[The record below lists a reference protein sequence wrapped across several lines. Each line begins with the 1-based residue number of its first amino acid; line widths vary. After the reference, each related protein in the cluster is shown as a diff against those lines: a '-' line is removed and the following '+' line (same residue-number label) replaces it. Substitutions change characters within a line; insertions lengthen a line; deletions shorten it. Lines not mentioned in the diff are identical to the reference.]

1 MFRSRSYGIT
11 LTNENMMRKLNF
23 YAVIAFATV
32 IFLLKSTCLPAQI
45 VNIENKR
52 SSLADTSG
60 VFGYLS
66 LGANFV
72 KNTKSITTI
81 SGDVRIEFL
90 QKKSRFLSL
99 TNYNLIRA
107 NADRFIDNGFS
118 HLRYNY
124 EIRKRL
130 EYETFTQAQF
140 NNQVRLKFRAL
151 IGTGFRFQLYQAEK
165 QQVYFGLSYMYEYDE
180 IEIVSDVVSFF
191 YDHRMSIYLSASI
204 QPFSENVSISNT
216 TYYQPVLTNFSDA
229 RLSSQTSLTFFL
241 SKRLRFST
249 IFSIT
254 NDTRVPENVPATY
267 YSVRNGIRWD
277 F

>member
-1 MFRSRSYGIT
+1 
-11 LTNENMMRKLNF
+11 MRKINF
-23 YAVIAFATV
+23 CFKIIFVIALL
-32 IFLLKSTCLPAQI
+32 FLKNTHLQAQI

-52 SSLADTSG
+52 SNLRDTSG
-60 VFGYLS
+60 LFGYLS

-90 QKKSRFLSL
+90 HKKSKFLSL

-107 NADRFIDNGFS
+107 NSDRFIDNGFS

-124 EIRKRL
+124 EIRERL
-130 EYETFTQAQF
+130 KYEIFAQAQF
-140 NNQVRLKFRAL
+140 NNQVRLKLRTL
-151 IGTGFRFQLYQAEK
+151 VGSGLRFQLYQAEK
-165 QQVYFGLSYMYEYDE
+165 QQVYYGLSYMYEYDE
-180 IEIVSDVVSFF
+180 IEIISEVVSFF
-191 YDHRMSIYLSASI
+191 YDHRMSTYLSASI
-204 QPFSENVSISNT
+204 QPFSENVTITNT
-216 TYYQPVLTNFSDA
+216 TYYQPVLTNFSDV

>member
-1 MFRSRSYGIT
+1 
-11 LTNENMMRKLNF
+11 MRKLFF
-23 YAVIAFATV
+23 YSAIVLLF
-32 IFLLKSTCLPAQI
+32 FLKNNSLQAQI

-66 LGANFV
+66 VGANFV

-81 SGDVRIEFL
+81 SGDIRIEYL
-90 QKKSRFLSL
+90 HDKSRFLSL

-107 NADRFIDNGFS
+107 NKDRFIDNGFS

-124 EIRKRL
+124 EVRKRL
-130 EYETFTQAQF
+130 EYEVFTQAQF
-140 NNQVRLKFRAL
+140 NNQVRLQLRAL
-151 IGTGFRFQLYQAEK
+151 AGMGMRFQLYQAEK
-165 QQVYFGLSYMYEYDE
+165 QKVYFGLSYMYEYNE

-191 YDHRMSIYLSASI
+191 SDHRMSSYLSASI
-204 QPFSENVSISNT
+204 KPFSGNVTITNT
-216 TYYQPVLTNFSDA
+216 TYYQPLLTDFSEV
-229 RLSSQTSLTFFL
+229 RLSSQTALTFIL
-241 SKRLRFST
+241 SKHLRFST

-254 NDTRVPENVPATY
+254 NDTRVPQNVPATY
-267 YSVRNGIRWD
+267 YSVRNGVRWD

>member
-1 MFRSRSYGIT
+1 
-11 LTNENMMRKLNF
+11 MRKF
-23 YAVIAFATV
+23 YFHPVIILATV
-32 IFLLKSTCLPAQI
+32 LFFLTTTSLQGQI

-81 SGDVRIEFL
+81 SGDIRIEFL
-90 QKKSRFLSL
+90 YQKSRFLSL

-107 NADRFIDNGFS
+107 NSDRFIDNGFS

-124 EIRKRL
+124 EINKRI
-130 EYETFTQAQF
+130 EVEIFTQAQF
-140 NNQVRLKFRAL
+140 NNQVRLKLRAL
-151 IGTGFRFQLYQAEK
+151 IGTGLRFQLYQAEK
-165 QQVYFGLSYMYEYDE
+165 QQVYLGLSYMYEYNE
-180 IEIVSDVVSFF
+180 IEIVSEIASFF
-191 YDHRMSIYLSASI
+191 YDHRMSTYLSASI
-204 QPFSENVSISNT
+204 QPFSDNFVISNT
-216 TYYQPVLTNFSDA
+216 TYYQPVLTHFSDV

-241 SKRLRFST
+241 SSRLRFST

-254 NDTRVPENVPATY
+254 NDTRVPENVPSTY

>member
-1 MFRSRSYGIT
+1 
-11 LTNENMMRKLNF
+11 MRKTFF
-23 YAVIAFATV
+23 YSVIVLLF
-32 IFLLKSTCLPAQI
+32 FLKNIPLQAQI

-52 SSLADTSG
+52 SNLADTSG

-81 SGDVRIEFL
+81 SGDIRIEFL

-99 TNYNLIRA
+99 TNYNLIRS
-107 NADRFIDNGFS
+107 NKERFIDNGFS
-118 HLRYNY
+118 HLRFNY
-124 EIRKRL
+124 EFRKKL
-130 EYETFTQAQF
+130 EYEIFTQAQF
-140 NNQVRLKFRAL
+140 NRQVRLQLRVLA
-151 IGTGFRFQLYQAEK
+151 GTGLRFKIYQAKK
-165 QQVYFGLSYMYEYDE
+165 QKVYFGLSYMFEYDE
-180 IEIVSDVVSFF
+180 IEIVSDIVSFF
-191 YDHRMSIYLSASI
+191 YDHRMSTYLSASVK
-204 QPFSENVSISNT
+204 PFSENVTISNT
-216 TYYQPVLTNFSDA
+216 TYYQPILTNFSDV
-229 RLSSQTSLTFFL
+229 RLSSQTSLTFLL
-241 SKRLRFST
+241 SKRLKFST

>member
-1 MFRSRSYGIT
+1 M
-11 LTNENMMRKLNF
+11 
-23 YAVIAFATV
+23 
-32 IFLLKSTCLPAQI
+32 IFLITTFFSFKSNCLEAQI

-52 SSLADTSG
+52 SSLTDTSG

-72 KNTKSITTI
+72 KNAKSITTI
-81 SGDVRIEFL
+81 SSDTRVEFF
-90 QKKSRFLSL
+90 KKKGRFLSL
-99 TNYNLIRA
+99 INYNLIRA
-107 NADRFIDNGFS
+107 NSDRFIDNGFL

-124 EIRKRL
+124 KVNKKI
-130 EYETFTQAQF
+130 EYEIYSQIQF
-140 NNQVRLKFRAL
+140 NNQVRLTLRVL
-151 IGTGFRFQLYQAEK
+151 TGTGLRLQLFKTER
-165 QQVYFGLSYMYEYDE
+165 QQVYFGLSYMFEYDE
-180 IEIVSDVVSFF
+180 IEIVSDVGSFF
-191 YDHRMSIYLSASI
+191 HDHRMSAYFSALI
-204 QPFSENVSISNT
+204 QPFSDNVTISNT
-216 TYYQPVLTNFSDA
+216 TYYQPVLNSLSVV

-267 YSVRNGIRWD
+267 YSMRNGVRWD

>member
-1 MFRSRSYGIT
+1 
-11 LTNENMMRKLNF
+11 MRKPFL
-23 YAVIAFATV
+23 YAVIVLLF
-32 IFLLKSTCLPAQI
+32 FLKINTLQAQI

-66 LGANFV
+66 AGANFV

-81 SGDVRIEFL
+81 SGDIRIEYL
-90 QKKSRFLSL
+90 RKKSRFLSL
-99 TNYNLIRA
+99 THYNLIRA
-107 NADRFIDNGFS
+107 NKDRFIDNGFS

-124 EIRKRL
+124 EISNKL
-130 EYETFTQAQF
+130 EYEFFTQAQF
-140 NNQVRLKFRAL
+140 NNQVRLKLRSLA
-151 IGTGFRFQLYQAEK
+151 GTGIRYQIYK
-165 QQVYFGLSYMYEYDE
+165 TGNQNVYFGLSYMYEYNE

-191 YDHRMSIYLSASI
+191 YDHRMNSYLSASI
-204 QPFSENVSISNT
+204 KPFSENVTVSNT
-216 TYYQPVLTNFSDA
+216 TYYQPLLKDFSEV
-229 RLSSQTSLTFFL
+229 RLSSQTSITFVL
-241 SKRLRFST
+241 SKHLRFST

-267 YSVRNGIRWD
+267 YSVRNGVRWD

>member
-1 MFRSRSYGIT
+1 
-11 LTNENMMRKLNF
+11 MRKL
-23 YAVIAFATV
+23 YYCSVIV
-32 IFLLKSTCLPAQI
+32 LLFFFKNTCLQAQI

-60 VFGYLS
+60 IFGYLS

-90 QKKSRFLSL
+90 HQKSRFLSL

-107 NADRFIDNGFS
+107 NSDRFIDNGFS

-124 EIRKRL
+124 EINNRV
-130 EYETFTQAQF
+130 EYEIYAQAQF
-140 NNQVRLKFRAL
+140 NNQVRLQLRTL
-151 IGTGFRFQLYQAEK
+151 VGTGLRFQIYKAEK

-180 IEIVSDVVSFF
+180 IEIVSEVVSFF
-191 YDHRMSIYLSASI
+191 HDHRMSTYLSASI
-204 QPFSENVSISNT
+204 KPFSENVTISNT
-216 TYYQPVLTNFSDA
+216 TYYQPVLTNFSDV
-229 RLSSQTSLTFFL
+229 RLSSQTSLTFLL

>member
-1 MFRSRSYGIT
+1 
-11 LTNENMMRKLNF
+11 MRKLYF
-23 YAVIAFATV
+23 YSVLATAL
-32 IFLLKSTCLPAQI
+32 FLLKNTSLQAQI

-52 SSLADTSG
+52 SNLADTSG

-81 SGDVRIEFL
+81 SGDIRIEFL
-90 QKKSRFLSL
+90 HKKSRFLSL

-107 NADRFIDNGFS
+107 NSDRFIDNGFS

-124 EIRKRL
+124 EINKRL
-130 EYETFTQAQF
+130 EYEIFTQAQF
-140 NNQVRLKFRAL
+140 NNQVRLKLRVLA
-151 IGTGFRFQLYQAEK
+151 GTGLRFQLYQAEK
-165 QQVYFGLSYMYEYDE
+165 QKVYFGLSYMYEYDE
-180 IEIVSDVVSFF
+180 IEIVSEVVSFF
-191 YDHRMSIYLSASI
+191 HDHRMSTYLSASI
-204 QPFSENVSISNT
+204 QPFLDNVTISNT
-216 TYYQPVLTNFSDA
+216 TYYQPVLTNFSDV
-229 RLSSQTSLTFFL
+229 RLSSQTSLTFLL

>member
-1 MFRSRSYGIT
+1 MHFIANDFIRYF
-11 LTNENMMRKLNF
+11 TNGNTMRKLFF
-23 YAVIAFATV
+23 YAVIVLLF
-32 IFLLKSTCLPAQI
+32 FLKINSLQAQI

-81 SGDVRIEFL
+81 SGDIRIEYL
-90 QKKSRFLSL
+90 RKKSRFLSL

-107 NADRFIDNGFS
+107 NSDRFIDNGFS
-118 HLRYNY
+118 HLRYNF
-124 EIRKRL
+124 EISKRL
-130 EYETFTQAQF
+130 EYEFFTQAQF
-140 NNQVRLKFRAL
+140 NNQVRLKLRTLA
-151 IGTGFRFQLYQAEK
+151 GTGMRFQLYRAGK
-165 QQVYFGLSYMYEYDE
+165 QKVYFGLSYMYEYNE
-180 IEIVSDVVSFF
+180 IEIVSEVVSFF
-191 YDHRMSIYLSASI
+191 YDHRMSSYLSASI
-204 QPFSENVSISNT
+204 KPFSENVTITNT
-216 TYYQPVLTNFSDA
+216 TYYQPLLTDFSEV
-229 RLSSQTSLTFFL
+229 RLSSQTALTFVL
-241 SKRLRFST
+241 SKHLRFST

>member
-1 MFRSRSYGIT
+1 
-11 LTNENMMRKLNF
+11 MRKF
-23 YAVIAFATV
+23 YFYVVIVLLF
-32 IFLLKSTCLPAQI
+32 FLKNTCLQAQI

-60 VFGYLS
+60 VFGYFS

-81 SGDVRIEFL
+81 SGDIRVEFL
-90 QKKSRFLSL
+90 HQKSRFLSL

-107 NADRFIDNGFS
+107 NSDRFIDNGFS

-124 EIRKRL
+124 EIGKKV
-130 EYETFTQAQF
+130 EYEIFTQAQF
-140 NNQVRLKFRAL
+140 NNQVRLQLRIL
-151 IGTGFRFQLYQAEK
+151 GGTGFRFQVYQAEK
-165 QQVYFGLSYMYEYDE
+165 QQVYFGLSYMYEYNE
-180 IEIVSDVVSFF
+180 IEIVSKVVSFF
-191 YDHRMSIYLSASI
+191 YDHRMSAYLSASI
-204 QPFSENVSISNT
+204 QPFSENVAISNT
-216 TYYQPVLTNFSDA
+216 TYYQPVLTNFSDV

-254 NDTRVPENVPATY
+254 NDTRIPENVPATY
-267 YSVRNGIRWD
+267 YSVRNGVRWD

>member
-1 MFRSRSYGIT
+1 
-11 LTNENMMRKLNF
+11 MRKLYF
-23 YAVIAFATV
+23 YFVIILATV
-32 IFLLKSTCLPAQI
+32 IFLLKSTCLQAQI

-52 SSLADTSG
+52 SNLKDTSG

-81 SGDVRIEFL
+81 SGDIRIEFL
-90 QKKSRFLSL
+90 RRRSKLLSL

-107 NADRFIDNGFS
+107 NSDRFIDNGFS

-124 EIRKRL
+124 EIKKRL
-130 EYETFTQAQF
+130 KYEIFAQAQF
-140 NNQVRLKFRAL
+140 NNQVRLKLRTL
-151 IGTGFRFQLYQAEK
+151 VGTGLRFQIYQAEK

-180 IEIVSDVVSFF
+180 IEIVSEIVSFF
-191 YDHRMSIYLSASI
+191 YDHRMSTYLSASI
-204 QPFSENVSISNT
+204 QPFSENVIITNT
-216 TYYQPVLTNFSDA
+216 TYYQPVLTNFSDV

>member
-1 MFRSRSYGIT
+1 
-11 LTNENMMRKLNF
+11 MRKLFF
-23 YAVIAFATV
+23 YSAIVLL
-32 IFLLKSTCLPAQI
+32 FLLRNTCLQAQI

-52 SSLADTSG
+52 SNLADTSG

-81 SGDVRIEFL
+81 SGDIRIEFL
-90 QKKSRFLSL
+90 QKKGRFLSL

-107 NADRFIDNGFS
+107 NSDRFIDNGFS
-118 HLRYNY
+118 HLRYNHK
-124 EIRKRL
+124 IRKRL
-130 EYETFTQAQF
+130 EYEIFTQAQF
-140 NNQVRLKFRAL
+140 NKQVRLQLRAL
-151 IGTGFRFQLYQAEK
+151 IGTGLRFQLYRAKK
-165 QQVYFGLSYMYEYDE
+165 QQIYFGLSYMYEYNE
-180 IEIVSDVVSFF
+180 IEIVSEVVSFF
-191 YDHRMSIYLSASI
+191 YDHRMSTYLSASI
-204 QPFSENVSISNT
+204 QPFSDHVIITNT
-216 TYYQPVLTNFSDA
+216 TYYQPVLTNFSDV
-229 RLSSQTSLTFFL
+229 RLSSQTSLTFYL